1 MKQTML
7 GDGLTV
13 PAQGLG
19 AMGMSAF
26 YGTTDET
33 EAMATLRHAL
43 DIGVT
48 MIDTAEA
55 YGPFENE
62 KLIARA
68 LGDRRDVAVLATKF
82 ATEFDD
88 EGRPHGLNGRPEY
101 ARRAAE
107 RSLRHLGTDVI
118 DLFYLHRV
126 DPAVPIEETV
136 GGMAELVRDGLVRHI
151 GLSEVSAATIRR
163 AHAVHPLAAVQSEF
177 SLFSRDV
184 LDNGVLDTLRQL
196 GIGLVAFSPLG
207 RGFLAGRITTV
218 DDLEPGDAR
227 RTLPRFQPEA
237 IAANLRVVD
246 QVQRIAAAKDATSAQ
261 VALAWVRAQGAVAIP
276 GTRYRSR
283 LEENAAAVDLVLT
296 GDDLAALRR
305 AVTETGVAGERDT
318 EAGLARLHA

>member
-1 MKQTML
+1 MKQTTL
-7 GDGLTV
+7 GDDLTV
-13 PAQGLG
+13 SAQGLG

-26 YGTTDET
+26 YGATDET
-33 EAMATLRHAL
+33 EAIATLRRAL

-48 MIDTAEA
+48 FIDTAEA

-68 LGDRRDVAVLATKF
+68 IGTRRAEAVLSTKF

-107 RSLRHLGTDVI
+107 RSLRHLGTDVL
-118 DLFYLHRV
+118 DLFTLHRV

-136 GGMAELVRDGLVRHI
+136 GGMADLVREGLVRHI

-163 AHAVHPLAAVQSEF
+163 AHAIHPIAAVQSEF
-177 SLFSRDV
+177 SLFSRD
-184 LDNGVLDTLRQL
+184 LLGNGVLDTLREL

-207 RGFLAGRITTV
+207 RGFLTGEITRL

-227 RTLPRFQPEA
+227 RTLPRFQPTA
-237 IAANLRVVD
+237 IAANLRAVD
-246 QVQRIAAAKDATSAQ
+246 QVRRITAAKDATPAQ

-276 GTRYRSR
+276 GTRHRAR
-283 LEENAAAVDLVLT
+283 LDENAAAVDLELT
-296 GDDLAALRR
+296 GDDLAALER
-305 AVTETGVAGERDT
+305 AVTETGVTGERDT
-318 EAGLARLHA
+318 EAGLARMHA